1 VSKRDL
7 LIFDVEEDLSRMGQT
22 LRLARPPVL

>member
-7 LIFDVEEDLSRMGQT
+7 LIFDVEDLNRMGQT